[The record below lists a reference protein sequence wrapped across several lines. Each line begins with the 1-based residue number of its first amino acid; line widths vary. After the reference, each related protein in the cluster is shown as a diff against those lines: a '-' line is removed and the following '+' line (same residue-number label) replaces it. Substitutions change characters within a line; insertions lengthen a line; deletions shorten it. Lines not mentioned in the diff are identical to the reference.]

1 MIGLILTGLVTFG
14 QMTNVSGIGRVPTQ
28 IVTQCLINVGV
39 EEVDWLQD
47 QKWEDFQDCV
57 FGLKNNKKKRGHW

>member
-1 MIGLILTGLVTFG
+1 MIGLILGGLITFG
-14 QMTNVSGIGRVPTQ
+14 QMQVVDGIGKVSTKV
-28 IVTQCLINVGV
+28 VTQCLINVGV